1 MDSAENAAA
10 EVKIKASN
18 FVMQHAGKLRD
29 HYRIGKMLGS
39 GAFGEVRVCVHRE
52 SGAQRAV
59 KVLRKSHMDDDEKKM
74 LFNEINNLKDLDH
87 PNILKMYEFF
97 EDEKRYYIVTDICK
111 GGELFDEIVAR
122 GKFSEQDASML
133 IKQVLSC
140 INYCHVN
147 HIVHRDLKP
156 ENILLEQNK
165 EFDQIKIIDFGTSL
179 VFDENKKLDEKLGTP
194 YYIAPEV
201 LAKNYGPKCDIWS
214 CGVITYIVLSGI
226 PPFNGASDQEIM
238 KKVKL
243 GKFSFQD
250 AVWGNV
256 SDEAKDFIQNLLTK
270 DQDKR
275 PTAEQALQHPW
286 IQKVNE
292 LQKSN
297 LSIDVATSALK
308 NLQTFNASSKLK
320 QATYAFIA
328 SQLLSKQEKTE
339 IDKVFRA
346 MDVNGDGK
354 LSKEEIKNG
363 YAEFFG
369 KSLTDEQVDEMFA
382 KVDADGNGEID
393 YSEFVVATMNE
404 KSLLSN
410 NKLQTAFKMFD
421 KDGGGSISTDE
432 IKQVLSFGQN
442 LDEAVIQQII
452 NQVDANGDGEISYEE
467 FAAMMLKNIQDE

>member
-1 MDSAENAAA
+1 METSL
-10 EVKIKASN
+10 KIKASN
-18 FVMQHAGKLRD
+18 FVSQHAGKLRD

-59 KVLRKSHMDDDEKKM
+59 KVLRKSHMDEDEKRM
-74 LFNEINNLKDLDH
+74 FFNEINILKDLDH

-122 GKFSEQDASML
+122 GKFSERDASLLM
-133 IKQVLSC
+133 KQVLSC
-140 INYCHVN
+140 INYCHQN

-179 VFDENKKLDEKLGTP
+179 IVEDNKKLDEKLGTP

-201 LAKNYGPKCDIWS
+201 LAKNYGSKCDIWS
-214 CGVITYIVLSGI
+214 CGVITFIVLSGI

-243 GKFSFQD
+243 GKFSF
-250 AVWGNV
+250 
-256 SDEAKDFIQNLLTK
+256 SDPIWNNISDMAKEFITQLLIK
-270 DQDKR
+270 DQAKR
-275 PTAEQALQHPW
+275 PSAAEALLHPW
-286 IQKVNE
+286 IQQANQQTKETV
-292 LQKSN
+292 ST
-297 LSIDVATSALK
+297 DVAMSALT
-308 NLQTFNASSKLK
+308 NLQNFNAKSKLK

-328 SQLLSKQEKTE
+328 SQLLSKQEKE
-339 IDKVFRA
+339 QIDKVFRA
-346 MDVNGDGK
+346 MDLNGDGK
-354 LSKEEIKNG
+354 LQKDEIKQG

-369 KSLTDEQVDEMFA
+369 RQLTDLEVDEMFD
-382 KVDADGNGEID
+382 KVDADGSGEIE
-393 YSEFVVATMNE
+393 YSEFVVATLNE
-404 KSLLSN
+404 KNLLSN

-421 KDGGGSISTDE
+421 KDGGGSISIEE
-432 IKQVLSFGQN
+432 IKQVLSFGQT
-442 LDEAVIQQII
+442 LDEDVVQQII
-452 NQVDANGDGEISYEE
+452 KQVDANGDGEISYDE
-467 FAAMMLKNIQDE
+467 FAQMMLQNI

>member
-1 MDSAENAAA
+1 MDL
-10 EVKIKASN
+10 KIKAAN
-18 FVMQHAGKLRD
+18 FVTQHAGKLRD

-97 EDEKRYYIVTDICK
+97 EDDKRYYIVTDICK

-122 GKFSEQDASML
+122 GKFSERDASML
-133 IKQVLSC
+133 LKQILSC
-140 INYCHVN
+140 INYCHQN
-147 HIVHRDLKP
+147 NIVHRDLKP
-156 ENILLEQNK
+156 ENVLLEQNK

-179 VFDENKKLDEKLGTP
+179 VFDETKKLDEKLGTP

-201 LAKNYGPKCDIWS
+201 LAKNYGAKCDIWS

-243 GKFSFQD
+243 GKFSFAD
-250 AVWGNV
+250 PVWASI
-256 SDEAKDFIQNLLTK
+256 SDSGKDFITKLLTK
-270 DQDKR
+270 DQEKR
-275 PTAEQALQHPW
+275 PSAEQALQHPW
-286 IQKVNE
+286 IVQANE
-292 LQKSN
+292 LQREAVS
-297 LSIDVATSALK
+297 SDMAMGALT
-308 NLQTFNASSKLK
+308 NLQNFNAQSKLK
-320 QATYAFIA
+320 QATFAFIA
-328 SQLLSKQEKTE
+328 SQLLSKGEKE
-339 IDKVFRA
+339 QIDKVFRA
-346 MDVNGDGK
+346 MDANGDGK

-363 YAEFFG
+363 YAEYFG
-369 KSLTDEQVDEMFA
+369 RSLNDNEIDEMFD
-382 KVDADGNGEID
+382 KVDSDKSGAID

-404 KSLLSN
+404 KNLLSN

-421 KDGGGSISTDE
+421 KDGGGSISVEE

-442 LDEAVIQQII
+442 LDEEVVAQII
-452 NQVDANGDGEISYEE
+452 SQVDANGDGEISFDE
-467 FAAMMLKNIQDE
+467 FAQMMLKNCE